1 MMAGNDMDTPPRI
14 DLHRHLDG
22 NIRVRTVLE
31 LAQQHHIP
39 LPAKDEESLRPYL
52 TITERKPGLLEF
64 LAKLDEST
72 AVLADLEA
80 CRRVAFENMEDAAR
94 EKLDYVE
101 LRFSP
106 YFMSRAFH
114 LDLAGVVEAVV
125 QGVAE
130 GREKFGV
137 KAGLIGI
144 LSRTYGPDMCA
155 REVEALLAS
164 SNHLVAIDLAG
175 DEIHFPP
182 ELFVS
187 HFNLVRSSGLPVT
200 IHAGEAAGPESIRG
214 AMDLLGATRIGHGIR
229 AAESPELMEDMLRRG
244 IGVECCLTSN
254 LQTSMAESYASHPLK
269 RFLEFGL
276 LATINTDDPGIS
288 GIDYDHELKIAAPAA
303 GLTPQLIKQAQWNA
317 QKIAFAI

>member
-1 MMAGNDMDTPPRI
+1 MLHGTDMITPPRI

-31 LAQQHHIP
+31 LARKHGIP
-39 LPAKDEESLRPYL
+39 LPADDEESLRPYV
-52 TITERKPGLLEF
+52 TITEKQPGLLEF
-64 LAKLDEST
+64 LAKLDVST

-94 EKLDYVE
+94 ERLDYVE

-114 LDLAGVVEAVV
+114 LDLNGVVEAVV

-144 LSRTYGPDMCA
+144 LSRTFGPEMCA
-155 REVEALLAS
+155 KELESLLAVS
-164 SNHLVAIDLAG
+164 SRLVAIDLAG

-182 ELFVS
+182 KLFVP
-187 HFNLVRSSGLPVT
+187 HFSRVKDAGLPVT
-200 IHAGEAAGPESIRG
+200 IHAGEAAGPESIRD
-214 AMDLLGATRIGHGIR
+214 AIELLGAKRIGHGIR
-229 AAESPELMEDMLRRG
+229 AIESPELMEEMRRRE

-254 LQTSMAESYASHPLK
+254 LQTSTTESYASHPLK
-269 RFLEFGL
+269 HFLEFGL
-276 LATINTDDPGIS
+276 SATINTDDPGIS
-288 GIDYDHELKIAAPAA
+288 GIDYDHELTMAAPAA
-303 GLTPQLIKQAQWNA
+303 GLTPELIVQAQWNA
-317 QKIAFAI
+317 QKIAFGN